1 MIFPIAFLLLQ
12 TALFQPQAA
21 QAAQGDDLRIIAVEQ
36 TGKPP
41 FAPEGRIYRLGGG
54 ALQRIKP
61 GDILILKRPKEERT
75 IGSLRVISVQPGS
88 ATASL
93 EVRGETFPLK
103 GDTAVPLAPV
113 SIPSIQVGATQR
125 LKDDFAFPLNPIGTL
140 PINTKN
146 PNLEKVARQPD
157 APRTLEAIAAQP
169 PPAPPEPEPERLVE
183 RIVINPATGKPLIVE
198 QNPIYYL
205 ADSSAISEKGIEK
218 LQQWTKEWGKKNVKY
233 FLAVPQSQVKL
244 EKLLAE
250 RLAGLQREL
259 SRLGIAAVEYRLDAR
274 NITEPFDTIY
284 VGVER

>member
-21 QAAQGDDLRIIAVEQ
+21 QAPQGDDLRIIAVEQ

-41 FAPEGRIYRLGGG
+41 YAPEGRIYRLAG
-54 ALQRIKP
+54 AALHRIKP
-61 GDILILKRPKEERT
+61 GDILILNRPKEERT
-75 IGSLRVISVQPGS
+75 IGSLRVISVQPSS

-103 GDTAVPLAPV
+103 GDTAVPLAPTNL
-113 SIPSIQVGATQR
+113 PNIQVGRPRQ
-125 LKDDFAFPLNPIGTL
+125 LKDDYPFPLNPIGTP

-146 PNLEKVARQPD
+146 PDLEKEARQPD

-169 PPAPPEPEPERLVE
+169 PPAPPVE
-183 RIVINPATGKPLIVE
+183 QPIEYIPINPATGKPIIVE

-205 ADSSAISEKGIEK
+205 ADSSAISQKGIEK
-218 LQQWTKEWGKKNVKY
+218 LQQWTKAWGKKNVKY

-250 RLAGLQREL
+250 RLSGLQKEL
-259 SRLGIAAVEYRLDAR
+259 SRLGIAAVEYRLDTR
-274 NITEPFDTIY
+274 SITEPFDTIY
-284 VGVER
+284 VGVERQ

>member
-41 FAPEGRIYRLGGG
+41 YTPEGRIYRLAGE

-113 SIPSIQVGATQR
+113 NIPNIQVGGAQH
-125 LKDDFAFPLNPIGTL
+125 LKDDFAFPLNPIGTP
-140 PINTKN
+140 PINTRN

-157 APRTLEAIAAQP
+157 APRALKDIATQ
-169 PPAPPEPEPERLVE
+169 PPAPPEPEQFLERL
-183 RIVINPATGKPLIVE
+183 VINPATGKHMIVE

-205 ADSSAISEKGIEK
+205 ADSSANSQKGIEK
-218 LQQWTKEWGKKNVKY
+218 LQQWTIAWGKKNIKY

-259 SRLGIAAVEYRLDAR
+259 TRLGIATVEYRLDAR
-274 NITEPFDTIY
+274 NIAEPYDTIY